1 MVVTKEDLYDRL
13 VNQAGFDKDEVDS
26 FFSVYSLKD
35 WLTAIN
41 AGDLTV
47 YRLEQKIDEWLN
59 YENPMDESTTLT
71 EGWTSAYEWQSADD
85 VRDALKEEEI
95 SSDWK
100 FVKNFGNFFCYQR
113 KDGRPLVCYYL
124 IQKMGNREWGYKDI
138 GVYPGMKYNAGAAAW
153 LKNALTEYGS
163 TAIEPGD
170 FKGYWDWIEE
180 GNTNKDKVSDMKN
193 QLKAGDKVEIHGHVV
208 IFERPYNKQAFAGHV
223 EDENET
229 YKWYYREIEK
239 VLTESMRENM
249 EDYIMEQQDYI
260 NGLCDENGFNV
271 FFDEDTLSGVI
282 EKDGKE
288 VDVQFE
294 IDGDVVTAN
303 GVEIYE
309 FFDSFDEDIDA
320 DFGVRQFEDPDD
332 LEESISLLESAGY
345 RVVHNEEL
353 DEAIN
358 NPDDPATSRQL
369 WALFCMTK
377 KDYRGKGLTKQQAS
391 DLIGELKS
399 GKKIEDVGEKNQK
412 EDENA
417 LVKVGDIYH
426 RHWGYDM
433 SINTYYKVL
442 MVRGKKATVVEL
454 GKKVISGC
462 LQQGKVVPDEKNR
475 ETKTT
480 IALIKPDGSLRI
492 RFMGDGNYDTY
503 HKWDGQ
509 PDYEDH
515 MD

>member
-1 MVVTKEDLYDRL
+1 MYGDWRKDCWYL
-13 VNQAGFDKDEVDS
+13 VG
-26 FFSVYSLKD
+26 
-35 WLTAIN
+35 
-41 AGDLTV
+41 
-47 YRLEQKIDEWLN
+47 IDEEGDWTFYIKDKFN
-59 YENPMDESTTLT
+59 ITDFMEHATCFKSPME
-71 EGWTSAYEWQSADD
+71 A
-85 VRDALKEEEI
+85 K
-95 SSDWK
+95 
-100 FVKNFGNFFCYQR
+100 
-113 KDGRPLVCYYL
+113 
-124 IQKMGNREWGYKDI
+124 
-138 GVYPGMKYNAGAAAW
+138 AAKAW
-153 LKNALTEYGS
+153 LESELEKL
-163 TAIEPGD
+163 
-170 FKGYWDWIEE
+170 GY
-180 GNTNKDKVSDMKN
+180 
-193 QLKAGDKVEIHGHVV
+193 
-208 IFERPYNKQAFAGHV
+208 P
-223 EDENET
+223 EDENVNSVE
-229 YKWYYREIEK
+229 KWIVAYYDEK
-239 VLTESMRENM
+239 SGSLFDAVTDKYLFNYDGKDEPEELEESMDSFES
-249 EDYIMEQQDYI
+249 EIIEQQDYI

-294 IDGDVVTAN
+294 IEGDVVTAN

-309 FFDSFDEDIDA
+309 FFDSFDEDIDN
-320 DFGVRQFEDPDD
+320 DFGVRQFKDPDD
-332 LEESISLLESAGY
+332 LEEATSLLESAGY

-399 GKKIEDVGEKNQK
+399 GKKIEDVGENKPVKNQK